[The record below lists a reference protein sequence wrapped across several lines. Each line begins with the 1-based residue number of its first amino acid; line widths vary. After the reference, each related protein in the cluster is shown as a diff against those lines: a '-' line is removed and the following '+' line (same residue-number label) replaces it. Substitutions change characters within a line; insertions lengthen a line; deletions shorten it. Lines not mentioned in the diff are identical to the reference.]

1 VQHKELIALVYV
13 NTDEFTLLPFAI
25 QGASKVTM
33 ALEKV
38 WKDLRASNDGI
49 SVQEKYHCRMKTRKW
64 KDDLLP
70 AGMRSH
76 KTKKKEIAHCSKKV
90 GS

>member
-76 KTKKKEIAHCSKKV
+76 KTKKRKLHIAPKR
-90 GS
+90 